1 KPQLEFRFKHY
12 NTHAHIRCEFVF
24 RDLTKDD
31 LIITI
36 HMPTYVVR
44 AKGGK
49 QMNNNYRTSYHFK
62 NRIEI
67 VEIKKDLN
75 SPYPEDT
82 IEVLFSKAW
91 ADIRTMKGR
100 EYNIAKLA
108 GNEGKSRFIIRY
120 MKGIK
125 AHMKIKYK

>member
-1 KPQLEFRFKHY
+1 
-12 NTHAHIRCEFVF
+12 
-24 RDLTKDD
+24 
-31 LIITI
+31 
-36 HMPTYVVR
+36 
-44 AKGGK
+44 
-49 QMNNNYRTSYHFK
+49 MNNNYRTSYHFK

-125 AHMKIKYK
+125 AHMKIKYKGLIYEIESITNDDEQNHTITIIANADLDK